1 MSEETNAPETAVEPT
16 ETSEAEA
23 TQEAGKAAEVAQ
35 ELTIPSNWEQPV
47 QEFFKSDVFKG
58 NPTAQKTFFD
68 KFKSLDDGYQA
79 KFRDLSAKEKEFAS
93 QREAFKEQERFLNAY
108 KDFEKT
114 IAQEDLSTIL
124 SQFGG
129 MPQYMARLYNLDR
142 QFSKDPLATL
152 QEVMRSSGITLE
164 MLQNG
169 ANSPAYQQ
177 RQFQNQQAQQL
188 GNMERRLA
196 DMVEQRL
203 SQEAFTQKVIAFK
216 NERDA
221 EGNLLHPHL
230 EQVGDMMDL
239 LMGQNPAMSLQE
251 AYDNACYAVPQ
262 VREMVLKENLERDTK
277 AKLAQAELD
286 KAKNAKGISSKPAPA
301 GTVKRKNWQ
310 TVLDEAIEAQG
321 GED

>member
-1 MSEETNAPETAVEPT
+1 MSEEMNAPETAAEPT
-16 ETSEAEA
+16 ETSSAE
-23 TQEAGKAAEVAQ
+23 TQTGNEAAETQ

-58 NPTAQKTFFD
+58 NPQAQKTFFD

-93 QREAFKEQERFLNAY
+93 QREAFREQERFLNAY

-129 MPQYMARLYNLDR
+129 MPQYMARLYNLDK

-188 GNMERRLA
+188 GNMEKRLA

-239 LMGQNPAMSLQE
+239 LMGQNPAMTLQE

-277 AKLAQAELD
+277 AKLAQAELE

-301 GTVKRKNWQ
+301 SATKRKNWQ

-321 GED
+321 GE

>member
-1 MSEETNAPETAVEPT
+1 MSEENNAPETPAAEPT
-16 ETSEAEA
+16 ETSTAETQQGNEAVE
-23 TQEAGKAAEVAQ
+23 TQ

-108 KDFEKT
+108 KDFEST
-114 IAQEDLSTIL
+114 IAQEDKSQIL

-142 QFSKDPLATL
+142 AFSKDPLSVIN
-152 QEVMRSSGITLE
+152 EVMRASGITVD
-164 MLQNG
+164 MLTKG
-169 ANSPAYQQ
+169 AQSPEYQQ

-188 GNMERRLA
+188 GNMEKRL
-196 DMVEQRL
+196 EQLISQRL
-203 SQEAFTQKVIAFK
+203 DQDAFTRQVLAFQQ
-216 NERDA
+216 ERDS
-221 EGNLLHPHL
+221 EGNLLHPYL
-230 EQVGDMMDL
+230 EKVGDIMDL
-239 LMGQNPAMSLQE
+239 FMGQNPSLSLQE
-251 AYDNACYAVPQ
+251 AYERACYALPE
-262 VREMVLKENLERDTK
+262 VREQMLQQKLEQDTK
-277 AKLAQAELD
+277 AQLAQQELA
-286 KAKNAKGISSKPAPA
+286 KAKKAKGITQGPAPA
-301 GTVKRKNWQ
+301 SPIKKKDWRA
-310 TVLDEAIEAQG
+310 VLEEKIEEQG